1 MDDFCAAHSWHAL
14 ARCSHKSLHQIAALL
29 PRDTDR
35 QISASDPANLRSRS
49 HFSFGPCSAVAYRKG
64 LDLQVPRARAGN
76 GRWNHPRTRVW
87 APRTDCGRAFS
98 GPGRSLRI
106 LVDVSETRDKRRR
119 SDLDLF
125 VLALIESAV
134 STPYGLRTAAGLSP
148 GATIPALR
156 RLLEAG
162 LVVAKKPGSRGRT
175 DHTLTPEGRRYLKSS
190 WRGLIDD
197 GPSGH
202 LDADLRVALLAL
214 WVGRDRRLA
223 ADFLRKSAAQK
234 LESIISVEEPAE
246 PISLPP
252 LGLWYRDLRSAS
264 AKALIRGEASA
275 VLAMAKALPRSL
287 SGKRPPTR
295 SGTKP

>member
-1 MDDFCAAHSWHAL
+1 MLRNVIACAL
-14 ARCSHKSLHQIAALL
+14 IK
-29 PRDTDR
+29 
-35 QISASDPANLRSRS
+35 
-49 HFSFGPCSAVAYRKG
+49 
-64 LDLQVPRARAGN
+64 DLKDESVHR
-76 GRWNHPRTRVW
+76 
-87 APRTDCGRAFS
+87 
-98 GPGRSLRI
+98 LRI

-125 VLALIESAV
+125 VLALIEGGV

-175 DHTLTPEGRRYLKSS
+175 DHTLTPEGRRYLKSN

-197 GPSGH
+197 GPSGD

-223 ADFLRKSAAQK
+223 ADFLLKSAARK
-234 LESIISVEEPAE
+234 LESFVPVEEPGE

-252 LGLWYRDLRSAS
+252 LGLWYRRLRSAS
-264 AKALIRGEASA
+264 AKALIKGESSA
-275 VLAMAKALPRSL
+275 ALAMAKALPRRP
-287 SGKRPPTR
+287 SGKQLSTR
-295 SGTKP
+295 SRAKP